1 MLANFKKFGVAAAV
15 AAALGASGAAHAIN
29 IGEPGD
35 ALLIPFVYGNTTTQ
49 VNTMIGVT
57 VIGTTQSNV
66 SEFDTISGVSKKYCS
81 GAGGNTDKAAL
92 HWYFFSIDSIHLADG
107 KIPASCEDFVRI
119 DWNFLISQNYP
130 SVQNVPG
137 YLVIADNAKYTSGDV
152 ADSGVI
158 LYGSTYYVQ
167 GNWMSEAFIPVI
179 PLYDPKADTVG
190 DEVTYDGIIVSD
202 VNPVRA
208 GMDLA
213 SASGETARFS
223 LRYFVPTTSEI
234 SGNTRFVLW
243 FPDNEV
249 SGGSRYNQDI
259 VVYDADE
266 TGRSTRTSIPY
277 ELNILSVSPTA
288 KTDSLITGVIT
299 DGLVNT
305 NTDNAGITA
314 IGPAVN
320 TGFVVFDV
328 NDFEGTTGS
337 ARGGVAFSLVGVG
350 TDANTV
356 QLQTDLAHE
365 RGVK

>member
-35 ALLIPFVYGNTTTQ
+35 ALLIPFVYGNVDAQ
-49 VNTMIGVT
+49 INTMIGVT
-57 VIGTTQSNV
+57 VIGTTQSHV
-66 SEFDTISGVSKKYCS
+66 SEFDTISPIAGKACS
-81 GAGGNTDKAAL
+81 GAGGKSDL

-107 KIPASCEDFVRI
+107 TIPATCEDFVRI
-119 DWNFLISQNYP
+119 DWNYLISQNYP
-130 SVQNVPG
+130 SVQSVPG
-137 YLVIADNAKYTSGDV
+137 YLVIADNTKYTAGDV
-152 ADSGVI
+152 ADSKVI
-158 LYGSTYYVQ
+158 LYGSTYFIQ

-179 PLYDPKADTVG
+179 PLYDPKAGTVG
-190 DEVTYDGIIVSD
+190 DEVTYDGIIVGD

-213 SASGETARFS
+213 SKPGEVAWFS
-223 LRYFVPTTSEI
+223 LRYFVPTTSDI

-243 FPDNEV
+243 FPDNNTDT
-249 SGGSRYNQDI
+249 RKNQDI

-266 TGRSTRTSIPY
+266 TGRSSRTSIPH

-299 DGLVNT
+299 DGLVHS
-305 NTDNAGITA
+305 NTDNAGVSA

-320 TGFVVFDV
+320 TGYVLFDV
-328 NDFEGTTGS
+328 NDFTGTAGS
-337 ARGGVAFSLVGVG
+337 ARGGVAFSLIGVG
-350 TDANTV
+350 TSANTV
-356 QLQTDLAHE
+356 QVQTDLAHE